1 MESLLNIGLQIISVL
16 VIPLLAWYHKLHE
29 SRQLQFQQRID
40 ELLVRQQEQIT
51 LQMEHLQKLFAP
63 LREDMR
69 SIGDRMYRLE
79 QDLQDLK
86 VVIGSDYVKKDGL
99 TDMTREIHRLGQQ
112 ISDLRVDVQSVK
124 TEYTKDIALCRSGS
138 GCAT

>member
-1 MESLLNIGLQIISVL
+1 MENLLNIVLQIISVL
-16 VIPLLAWYHKLHE
+16 VIPLLAWFHKLHE
-29 SRQLQFQQRID
+29 SRQLQFQQRVD

-51 LQMEHLQKLFAP
+51 LQMDHLQRLFAP

-69 SIGDRMYRLE
+69 SISDRMHRLE
-79 QDLQDLK
+79 QDLHDLR

-99 TDMTREIHRLGQQ
+99 MDMVREIQRLNQQ
-112 ISDLRVDVQSVK
+112 IADLRVDVQTVK
-124 TEYTKDIALCRSGS
+124 TEYTKDMAICRNQN